1 MIKIFFLCATIALI
15 SYWAGFL
22 TAALLANQEGGEQS
36 GRTESNSSSGS
47 DESVSR

>member
-15 SYWAGFL
+15 SYWSGFF

-36 GRTESNSSSGS
+36 GRTESDSSSES
-47 DESVSR
+47 NKSVSR